1 MNSPIYI
8 TFLLICSCLYAQ
20 HEIKVNASLSK
31 DGKTLSIDQTI
42 TYKNNNGKALDFIYL
57 YDWINAFSDKNS
69 ELGQSFSEEFV
80 RKFHFANEEER
91 GGTKIKSLTH
101 NSKDLIWKRP
111 QNYPDVIQ
119 IKLDENVEVGETYQ
133 IDISYDIIIP
143 DAKFT
148 SFGID
153 DNGLKLKYWL
163 LKPAFHNENW
173 FIYSHR
179 RLFDMPQQVLDLELS
194 ITIPNT
200 YLLTTALTKEFVR
213 NNSDLTKT
221 YEFPSQSIVDTDL
234 YILKNSNFAVT
245 NTEYSTLVSNIDTE
259 GLPPEV
265 QSIISYRVL
274 EFLDQ
279 KLGDYPFEK
288 LVASEEDY
296 QLSPVYG
303 LNQLPSFIR
312 PFPDGFQYDIKLIKA
327 VSAKYLKNTILTNS
341 RENKWMLDAIQIH
354 LIMEYVDTY
363 YSKMKLLGKLS
374 DFIIVKWFHLADL
387 EFNDQ
392 YDFLYKNVTRNNIHQ
407 ALSIPQDSL
416 IRFNQKIGNPY
427 QAGLGLRYLKDY
439 TSTAD
444 VNDGIRSFYDNYKLK
459 FSNIEDFKFQ
469 MSKNINKDIS
479 WFFDSYTE
487 LSAPIDFKIN
497 SIKNLDDSL
506 EVKLSNE
513 HNTKLPV
520 SLFWIK
526 DKKPIHKIW
535 IEPFE
540 NTKTMII
547 ERRDAERLA
556 VNYDGIIPEVNNRN
570 NFKTVTKLVNKP
582 LQVRLLEDVEDPH
595 YSQMFVMPEF
605 TYNLYDGISIGPKL
619 YNGTILPRQLEY
631 KLSPKYGFNSKTVVG
646 SGSINYTSWQYDEDL
661 YGVRMGINGSRFSYN
676 FDLFFERYS
685 AYLTLMYRENKNRRN
700 NTRQALSLRTVNVRR
715 DRDINNPVKDP
726 DYNVFNIRYTYQ
738 DKNLDRFF
746 TARVDYELA
755 QKFSKLFATAT
766 FRRLYENNRQINLR
780 FFAGTFLY
788 NDTGDSDFFSFA
800 LDRPSD
806 YMFDYN
812 YYGRSEES
820 GLFSQQFIM
829 AEGGFKSQLKP
840 DFANE
845 WITSF
850 NASTTIWNWIFAYAD
865 AGFVGNRFNSPEFV
879 YDSGIR
885 FAFVEDYFE
894 LYLPVYSSKGWEF
907 DQPNYD
913 QSIRF
918 IVSIDFDTLFKLF
931 TRKWY

>member
-1 MNSPIYI
+1 MM
-8 TFLLICSCLYAQ
+8 
-20 HEIKVNASLSK
+20 VNAELSE
-31 DGKTLSIDQTI
+31 DGKKLSVDQTI
-42 TYKNNNGKALDFIYL
+42 FYKNDNERALGFIYM

-69 ELGQSFSEEFV
+69 ELAQSFSEEFV
-80 RKFHFANEEER
+80 RKFHFASKEER
-91 GGTKIKSLTH
+91 GGTIIKSITH

-111 QNYPDVIQ
+111 QNYPDVLQ
-119 IKLDENVEVGETYQ
+119 IKLDEDLKVGDTYQ
-133 IDISYDIIIP
+133 IDISYDIVIP

-163 LKPAFHNENW
+163 LKPAFHKEEW
-173 FIYSHR
+173 YIYSNR
-179 RLFDMPQQVLDLELS
+179 RLYDMPQQVLDLEF
-194 ITIPNT
+194 TINIPESYN
-200 YLLTTALTKEFVR
+200 LTTAMVDEEVTK
-213 NNSDLTKT
+213 NTNLTKT
-221 YEFPSQSIVDTDL
+221 YNFPEQTIVDTDL
-234 YILKNSNFAVT
+234 YILKNSNFYKTDTEYGTIVT
-245 NTEYSTLVSNIDTE
+245 NLNPE
-259 GLPPEV
+259 GLPPQV

-274 EFLDQ
+274 GFLKD

-288 LVASEEDY
+288 LLISEEEY

-327 VSAKYLKNTILTNS
+327 VSAKFLKNTVLTNT
-341 RENKWMLDAIQIH
+341 RNNKWMLDAIQIN
-354 LIMEYVDTY
+354 LMMEYVDTY
-363 YSKMKLLGKLS
+363 YNRMKLLGKFS
-374 DFIIVKWFHLADL
+374 DFFIIDWFHVADL

-407 ALSIPQDSL
+407 SLSTPQDSL
-416 IRFNQKIGNPY
+416 IKFNQKIGNPY
-427 QAGLGLRYLKDY
+427 QAGLGVRYLKDY
-439 TSTAD
+439 TSTKE
-444 VNDGIRSFYDNYKLK
+444 VNNGIKSFYDQFKLK
-459 FSNIEDFKFQ
+459 NATLEDFRFHL
-469 MSKNINKDIS
+469 SKNIDKDIS
-479 WFFDSYTE
+479 WFFESYTD
-487 LSAPIDFKIN
+487 LSSPIDFKIK
-497 SIKNLDDSL
+497 SVKRQGDSL
-506 EVKLSNE
+506 EVTIKND
-513 HNTKLPV
+513 HHTTLPV

-540 NTKTMII
+540 DIKKITI
-547 ERRDAERLA
+547 ERKDADRLA
-556 VNYDGIIPEVNNRN
+556 VNYDGIMPEVNNRN
-570 NFKTVTKLVNKP
+570 NFKSVTKLFNKP

-595 YSQMFVMPEF
+595 YSQMFLMPEF
-605 TYNLYDGISIGPKL
+605 SYNLYDGVSIGPKL
-619 YNGTILPRQLEY
+619 YNKSFLPRQLSY
-631 KLSPKYGFNSKTVVG
+631 KISPKYGFNNGAIVG
-646 SGSINYTSWQYDEDL
+646 SGSINYTSWQFDEDL
-661 YGVRMGINGSRFSYN
+661 YGVRMGINGSRFSYD

-700 NTRQALSLRTVNVRR
+700 NMRQALSLRTVNVRR
-715 DRDINNPVKDP
+715 DRDISNPVEDP
-726 DYNVFNIRYTYQ
+726 DYNVFNVSYNFQ
-738 DKNLDRFF
+738 NKNLDRFF
-746 TARVDYELA
+746 TARVDYEIA

-780 FFAGTFLY
+780 LFAGTFLY

-829 AEGGFKSQLKP
+829 AEGGFKSQLEP

-845 WITSF
+845 WIATL
-850 NASTTIWNWIFAYAD
+850 NTSTTIWNWIFAYAD
-865 AGFVGNRFNSPEFV
+865 AGFVGNSFNSPEFV
-879 YDSGIR
+879 YDSGVR
-885 FAFVEDYFE
+885 FVFVEDYFE
-894 LYLPVYSSKGWEF
+894 LYLPVYSNKGWEF

-913 QSIRF
+913 QNIRF